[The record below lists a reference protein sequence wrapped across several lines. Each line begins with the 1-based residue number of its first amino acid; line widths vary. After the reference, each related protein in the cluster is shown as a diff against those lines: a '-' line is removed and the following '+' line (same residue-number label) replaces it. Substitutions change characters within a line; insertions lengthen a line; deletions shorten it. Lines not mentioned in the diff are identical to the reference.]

1 MATAS
6 DIIDRAYG
14 LIGFKDAGEPLSG
27 ADAQYALGVLNDM
40 LDAWNTQ
47 RLFIY
52 TIMEVVASASGRPIA
67 IGPGLAIDTARP
79 VAMENGSF
87 ARIMGLDYPITWLT
101 SEQYQAIPIKNMA
114 MAIPQYGFY
123 DGGNPTG
130 SIYLWPYQSTPTELH
145 LMVRQQLAAF
155 PDMATDVPLA
165 QGYKQAI
172 QYSLAEELAPG
183 VRELPA
189 LVAKKA
195 ALYRRA
201 IRITNVSVPLLQL
214 GGAAGSPLARF
225 MAGG

>member
-6 DIIDRAYG
+6 DIIDRAYA
-14 LIGFKDAGEPLSG
+14 LIGFKDAGEALSG
-27 ADAQYALGVLNDM
+27 ADAQYALGALNDM
-40 LDAWNTQ
+40 IDAWNTQ

-52 TIMEVVASASGRPIA
+52 TIAEVVASASGLPIA
-67 IGPGLAIDTARP
+67 IGPGMAINTARP
-79 VAMENGSF
+79 VTMEAGSF
-87 ARIMGLDYPITWLT
+87 ARIAGLDYPITWIDD
-101 SEQYQAIPIKNMA
+101 EQYQGIAIKNMSS
-114 MAIPQYGFY
+114 AIPQFGHY

-130 SIYLWPYQSTPTELH
+130 TISLWPYQTTPTELH

-165 QGYKQAI
+165 QGYKNAI
-172 QYSLAEELAPG
+172 QYSLAEELASG

-195 ALYRRA
+195 ILYRRA
-201 IRITNVSVPLLQL
+201 IRITNVNVPLLQL
-214 GGAAGSPLARF
+214 GGDAGSPLARF

>member
-6 DIIDRAYG
+6 DIIDRAYA

-27 ADAQYALGVLNDM
+27 ADAQYALGALNDM
-40 LDAWNTQ
+40 IDAWNTQ

-52 TIMEVVASASGRPIA
+52 AIAEVVATVSGLPVP
-67 IGPGLAIDTARP
+67 IGPGMAINTARP
-79 VAMENGSF
+79 VAMEAGSF
-87 ARIMGLDYPITWLT
+87 ARIMGLDYPITWLDDA
-101 SEQYQAIPIKNMA
+101 QYQAIAIKSMA
-114 MAIPQYGFY
+114 SAIPQYAHY

-130 SIYLWPYQSTPTELH
+130 SIYLWPYQATPTELH
-145 LMVRQQLAAF
+145 LMVRQQLTAF

-201 IRITNVSVPLLQL
+201 IRITNVNVPLLQL
-214 GGAAGSPLARF
+214 GGDAGSPMAKF